1 MGVRLLFWWTLILQ
15 ARVILVH
22 MLSICIQEG
31 ISLCVHVCICV
42 CVCLSLS
49 RSQTLGLPARQ
60 FSFMF
65 LLDDS
70 FMSFAAVLLNLIRN
84 ISLSQ
89 NSGLLWVCLLDEIL
103 FMFFPDDSFGVF
115 PAFFLNLRRNITVS
129 LSQRYLGFVQVCLQH
144 KILFRFLPDDSF
156 MVSAACLFSSMMF
169 LSMWHPRASSAL
181 KLKGSYIHDHE
192 LFVSS
197 FAMMAVLGWE
207 GFWFHVVQTRTFLL
221 NLLQQ
226 QTFSPN
232 FCTSRGAGS
241 QLLHRKHSKVLL
253 WTLRASFAYTKEIW
267 I

>member
-232 FCTSRGAGS
+232 FGTSKRCWVPTFAPKAL
-241 QLLHRKHSKVLL
+241 Q
-253 WTLRASFAYTKEIW
+253 SFVVNIESI
-267 I
+267 ICI